1 MSGCDQPGCGQPG
14 LMPLA
19 QAREQL
25 LARAECRAQRERCP
39 LTAAAGRILA
49 SDIYAEVD
57 VPPADNSAMD
67 GYAVRLSD
75 LDPNDETWLRISQR
89 IPAGSAPA
97 ALTAASAARIFT
109 GAEIPA
115 GADAVVMQEQVRVEG
130 DRVVVPAGVR
140 AQQNIRPR
148 GQDLAAGT
156 LVLGAGARLTPVA
169 LGVLASIGVAE
180 VDVYKP
186 LRVAILSTGDELV
199 EPGLPLAA
207 GQIYNSNAYLIRGL
221 LQTLGM
227 QVVELGAVADTPEA
241 TEVALRQ
248 AAEVADLILTTGGV
262 SVGEEDHVKAAIEK
276 LGRID
281 LWKVNI
287 KPGKPFAAGW
297 VADVP
302 LYALPGNPGSA
313 LITFAL
319 LAQPCLL
326 KAQGVTTT
334 EPFSLPVRA
343 GFSRMRAQSRDEYL
357 RVNCTSDGVATPWSN
372 QSSGMLSSLLNTNG
386 LLRVP
391 AGTLVE
397 QGQMLEFF
405 PLAMLLRP

>member
-19 QAREQL
+19 QARQQL
-25 LARAECRAQRERCP
+25 LAQAECRAARERCS
-39 LTAAAGRILA
+39 LSAATDRILA
-49 SDIYAEVD
+49 SDIYAQVD

-75 LDPNDETWLRISQR
+75 LAPNAETRLPVSQR
-89 IPAGSAPA
+89 IPAGAAPLPLA
-97 ALTAASAARIFT
+97 AASVARIFT

-130 DRVVVPAGVR
+130 GQVVIPADVR

-148 GQDLAAGT
+148 GQDLAVGT
-156 LVLGAGARLTPVA
+156 LVLAAGARLTPVA

-180 VDVYKP
+180 VEVYKP
-186 LRVAILSTGDELV
+186 LRVAILATGDELV
-199 EPGLPLAA
+199 EPGAPLAA

-221 LQTLGM
+221 LQSLGM
-227 QVVELGAVADTPEA
+227 QVVELGVIADTAQA
-241 TEVALRQ
+241 TESALRQ
-248 AAEVADLILTTGGV
+248 AADTADLILTTGGV

-281 LWKVNI
+281 LWKVNL

-297 VADVP
+297 VAEVP

-326 KAQGVTTT
+326 KAQGMTVS

-343 GFSRMRAQSRDEYL
+343 AFSRARVQSRDEYL
-357 RVNCTSDGVATPWSN
+357 RASCSSDGYATPWGN

-391 AGTLVE
+391 AGTVVE
-397 QGQMLEFF
+397 QGQVLEFF